1 MSGFIT
7 FVSILFNLIVGNKI
21 ITYICDDM
29 PTIFILFGFQ
39 FMFYSNEHLPIHVHV
54 KKGGACAKFMIDPV
68 LLVENSGMKP
78 AELKLIESIIVENV
92 EVIAGHWNRYF
103 NKRK

>member
-1 MSGFIT
+1 MF
-7 FVSILFNLIVGNKI
+7 ILFNLVAGNKI

-54 KKGGACAKFMIDPV
+54 KKGGRV
-68 LLVENSGMKP
+68 QSL
-78 AELKLIESIIVENV
+78 
-92 EVIAGHWNRYF
+92 
-103 NKRK
+103 